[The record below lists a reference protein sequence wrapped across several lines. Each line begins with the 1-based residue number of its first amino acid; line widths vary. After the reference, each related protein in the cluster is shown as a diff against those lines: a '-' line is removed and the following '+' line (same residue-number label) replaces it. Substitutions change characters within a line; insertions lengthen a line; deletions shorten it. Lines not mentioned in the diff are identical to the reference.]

1 MGISK
6 ELQRDDAKVGGKGF
20 KKLFSLRRAKKGRE
34 KQREEQAQVEEQ
46 VEEEEGEEEES
57 GSRGLE
63 NSAFAPR
70 DRELGGDAGQPGW
83 QAVWA
88 DGFHGQGT
96 PGGARARL
104 GNIAALP
111 DRYEQLVTNEEKE
124 ERRRMKK
131 EKHKKY
137 RKNVGRALR
146 RGWTYFVT
154 GLTSATNFYVSPWA
168 AASVIRTSR

>member
-111 DRYEQLVTNEEKE
+111 DRTWAGPCGVAGPTSSRASPRPPISTSL
-124 ERRRMKK
+124 R
-131 EKHKKY
+131 
-137 RKNVGRALR
+137 GRPPP
-146 RGWTYFVT
+146 
-154 GLTSATNFYVSPWA
+154 S
-168 AASVIRTSR
+168 

>member
-1 MGISK
+1 MVMGISK
-6 ELQRDDAKVGGKGF
+6 ELQRDDAKDGSKGF
-20 KKLFSLRRAKKGRE
+20 KKLFSLRRTKKGRE
-34 KQREEQAQVEEQ
+34 NQREEQAQVEE
-46 VEEEEGEEEES
+46 EDES

-70 DRELGGDAGQPGW
+70 DRELGGDAGQDDSPGW

-88 DGFHGQGT
+88 DGFHEQGT
-96 PGGARARL
+96 SVGARVRL
-104 GNIAALP
+104 GNIAPLP
-111 DRYEQLVTNEEKE
+111 DRYEQLVTDEEKE
-124 ERRRMKK
+124 ERKRMKK

-146 RGWTYFVT
+146 RSWTYFVT

-168 AASVIRTSR
+168 AASVMRTSSK